1 MVHPAFQLSR
11 HVYGQSGFP
20 SAPAVVWRKKVVGE
34 EEGEF
39 GERAVSWVDTP
50 IVAAFAPTSTSEP
63 VTGEM
68 VHVISQAQLLLRDPI
83 DYSAEDEF
91 LVNGERWTA
100 EGDGGTWWGMFSN
113 RLFGQQILLKRV
125 SG

>member
-1 MVHPAFQLSR
+1 MVNPAFQLSR
-11 HVYGQSGFP
+11 FVDSGGRFP
-20 SAPAVVWRKKVVGE
+20 SAPGVVWRRYVEGE

-39 GERAVSWVDTP
+39 GEKSVSWVDTP

-63 VTGEM
+63 EIGTQ
-68 VHVISQAQLLLRDPI
+68 HVVSQAQLLLRDPI
-83 DYSAEDEF
+83 DYSARDEF

-100 EGDGGTWWGMFSN
+100 EGDGGIWWGMFSH

-125 SG
+125 TG